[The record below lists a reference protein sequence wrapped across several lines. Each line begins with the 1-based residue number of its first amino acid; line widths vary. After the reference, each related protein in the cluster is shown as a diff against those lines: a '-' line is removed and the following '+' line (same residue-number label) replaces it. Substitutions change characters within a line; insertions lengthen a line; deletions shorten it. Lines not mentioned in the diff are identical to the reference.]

1 LPTLFWSADSI
12 PVKNNMK
19 KQKGMSLLEVL
30 VSLALLG
37 IISVLFLSSA
47 ANSAHS
53 RFQADER
60 TSAKTLAESV
70 IEAVKKADY
79 SSNYTAAVDEAT
91 APDEYQGYSVDLTAA
106 FMESPDLQKITVDI
120 YHGARKVLTLEN
132 LKANR

>member
-1 LPTLFWSADSI
+1 
-12 PVKNNMK
+12 MK

-47 ANSAHS
+47 ANSANARS
-53 RFQADER
+53 QADER

-79 SSNYTAAVDEAT
+79 SANYTAAVDEAM
-91 APDEYQGYSVDLTAA
+91 APEEYHNYSVDLTAA
-106 FMESPDLQKITVDI
+106 FMDSPDIQKITVDV
-120 YHGARKVLTLEN
+120 YHSGRKVLTLEN
-132 LKANR
+132 MKANR